1 MRVSTNAFLDYVLEQ
16 LEVVGHISVR
26 AMFGGHGIYYK
37 GVIIALIAYDE
48 LYFKVDESNI
58 QRFKDAGSKPFTYLG
73 KQDKTITVSYWL
85 LPEDVLEDDEQLADW
100 VQASYRVSKESKA

>member
-1 MRVSTNAFLDYVLEQ
+1 MRVTVHAFLDYVLER

-48 LYFKVDESNI
+48 LYFKVNGTNI

-73 KQDKTITVSYWL
+73 KQNKTITMSYWR
-85 LPEDVLEDDEQLADW
+85 LPEEVLEDDEQLADW
-100 VQASYRVSKESKA
+100 VQVSYRVSKESKA